1 MVKKLTGVTFKTFD
15 EIKMTALKKREEG
28 S

>member
-15 EIKMTALKKREEG
+15 EIKMTAREMSEEE
-28 S
+28 